1 MEDTSVSLELTPRL
15 NDADYAS
22 FVRILEDDF
31 DLHIQGGITKT
42 LSGYEAFNTIKL
54 EGNLDD
60 IYSRIQNIKA
70 LAQDMGLDDSYI
82 NALSEQ
88 AEKIKSKLDSYQEI
102 YSQYVLYDKILDNN
116 AYEQSFKDINDAYK
130 KYQEAFV
137 SGDKDAV
144 EEAKQDF
151 AEVIQGATDG
161 VTDDSVIDFFTS
173 MYPDLQEEVNGWLFE
188 VHFKAALDD
197 DKDHYENDVKD
208 ALGKFTSSDKIL
220 SFHANSATPDEQIAA
235 YAKLK
240 EIASDCNLS
249 LDQLI
254 ARAEQLG
261 LIQSTTDID
270 FNNSLRT
277 LSGSHEESYDLAEYT
292 KDFTSAQKKLWLE
305 ATHGAENAMQA
316 IAMYEEKLSETDMN
330 ALPVSLST
338 QLIVSQNSLDKFQS
352 SVKSAYD
359 AYSTL
364 LSGNYSSSELLES
377 VQAMN
382 QAAKDMNGS
391 INWEVI
397 NDRTRSLET
406 LGNVIDYVAEQYA
419 DSILSD
425 AGIDPDSDFGNMLA
439 NSIIQSQKAA
449 TQLEVLNSQVDS
461 LQGAYNN

>member
-235 YAKLK
+235 
-240 EIASDCNLS
+240 
-249 LDQLI
+249 
-254 ARAEQLG
+254 
-261 LIQSTTDID
+261 
-270 FNNSLRT
+270 
-277 LSGSHEESYDLAEYT
+277 
-292 KDFTSAQKKLWLE
+292 
-305 ATHGAENAMQA
+305 
-316 IAMYEEKLSETDMN
+316 
-330 ALPVSLST
+330 
-338 QLIVSQNSLDKFQS
+338 
-352 SVKSAYD
+352 
-359 AYSTL
+359 
-364 LSGNYSSSELLES
+364 
-377 VQAMN
+377 
-382 QAAKDMNGS
+382 
-391 INWEVI
+391 
-397 NDRTRSLET
+397 
-406 LGNVIDYVAEQYA
+406 
-419 DSILSD
+419 
-425 AGIDPDSDFGNMLA
+425 
-439 NSIIQSQKAA
+439 
-449 TQLEVLNSQVDS
+449 
-461 LQGAYNN
+461 